1 MPEQLTADESAAME
15 AMKADTGPEVDVADV
30 VDVPEAPAPVET
42 PAPVAETPAP
52 EADKPPPGMVPQG
65 ALHQERERR
74 KAAEGQV
81 QDFQRQMAEM
91 QAQIAKLT
99 APPPA
104 EIVVPDPVLQP
115 EAFKKFQ
122 IDQIKERAAERAAQE
137 QQAREN
143 AAEQHLLARVDRD
156 VRQFKATTPDYDQA
170 YQYIEAT
177 RRQELAFFG
186 NSPDQI
192 DQQIEVDVRAIVQQ
206 AYTQGKN
213 PGEVFYGYAK
223 ARGYSPAQAAA
234 QPAPQAAA
242 QVQALAEAQRQT
254 ASMGTAGGPSN
265 DGGVTIETLA
275 KMTEAQLAKMPKAER
290 DAMMQK
296 VMGG

>member
-15 AMKADTGPEVDVADV
+15 AMKADTGPEIAPAEA
-30 VDVPEAPAPVET
+30 VDVPETPAET

-74 KAAEGQV
+74 KASEAA
-81 QDFQRQMAEM
+81 FQELQ
-91 QAQIAKLT
+91 AKL
-99 APPPA
+99 AAIEAKLNPPP

-115 EAFKKFQ
+115 EAFKQFQ
-122 IDQIKERAAERAAQE
+122 IDQIKQRAAEKADADRRATEQAQE
-137 QQAREN
+137 QQIM
-143 AAEQHLLARVDRD
+143 ARVNQD
-156 VRQFKATTPDYDQA
+156 VMQFKAATPDYDQA
-170 YQYIEAT
+170 FQHAVKV
-177 RRQELAFFG
+177 RREELAFYG
-186 NSPDQI
+186 NSPEQI
-192 DQQIEVDVRAIVQQ
+192 DQQIEVDVRAIVTQ

-213 PGEVFYGYAK
+213 PGELFYSYAK
-223 ARGYSPAQAAA
+223 MRGYSPAQAARDPV
-234 QPAPQAAA
+234 PAQAAA
-242 QVQALAEAQRQT
+242 QVNALAEAQRQT
-254 ASMGTAGGPSN
+254 QSMATAGGPSS

-275 KMTEAQLAKMPKAER
+275 KMSEAQLAKMPKAER

>member
-1 MPEQLTADESAAME
+1 MSEVLTADESAAME

-42 PAPVAETPAP
+42 PAPVAEAPAP
-52 EADKPPPGMVPQG
+52 EADRPPPGMVPQG

-74 KAAEGQV
+74 KETERQF
-81 QDFQRQMAEM
+81 QELQRQFAEI
-91 QAQIAKLT
+91 QAKLN
-99 APPPA
+99 PPP

-115 EAFKKFQ
+115 EAFKQFQ
-122 IDQIKERAAERAAQE
+122 IDQIKQRAAENAQRE
-137 QQAREN
+137 QQARES
-143 AAEQHLLARVDRD
+143 AAEQQIMARVNHD
-156 VRQFKATTPDYDQA
+156 VQQFRAMTPDYDQA
-170 YQYIEAT
+170 FQHAVKV
-177 RRQELAFFG
+177 RREELAFYG
-186 NSPDQI
+186 NSPEQV

-213 PGEVFYGYAK
+213 PGQVFYDYAK
-223 ARGYSPAQAAA
+223 MRGFSSAPAA
-234 QPAPQAAA
+234 QPQAAV

-254 ASMGTAGGPSN
+254 QSLAPAGGPSN
-265 DGGVTIETLA
+265 DGGVTIETLS
-275 KMTEAQLAKMPKAER
+275 KMSEAELAAMPKAKR

>member
-1 MPEQLTADESAAME
+1 MSDVMTADESAAME

-30 VDVPEAPAPVET
+30 VDAPEAPVVET

-74 KAAEGQV
+74 KKTERQF
-81 QDFQRQMAEM
+81 QELQRQFAEI
-91 QAQIAKLT
+91 QAKLN
-99 APPPA
+99 PPP

-115 EAFKKFQ
+115 EAFKQFQ
-122 IDQIKERAAERAAQE
+122 IDQIKQRAAEKAEADRPAQERAQE
-137 QQAREN
+137 QQIM
-143 AAEQHLLARVDRD
+143 ARVNQD
-156 VRQFKATTPDYDQA
+156 VQQFRATTPDYDQA
-170 YQYIEAT
+170 FQHAVKV
-177 RRQELAFFG
+177 RREELAFYG
-186 NSPDQI
+186 NSPEQI
-192 DQQIEVDVRAIVQQ
+192 DQQIEVDVRAIVGQ

-213 PGEVFYGYAK
+213 PGELFYGYAK
-223 ARGYSPAQAAA
+223 MRGYSPAQAARDPV
-234 QPAPQAAA
+234 PAQAAA
-242 QVQALAEAQRQT
+242 QVNALAEAQRQT
-254 ASMGTAGGPSN
+254 QSMATAGGPSS

-275 KMTEAQLAKMPKAER
+275 KMSEAQLAKMPKAER

>member
-15 AMKADTGPEVDVADV
+15 AMKADTGPEIAPAEA
-30 VDVPEAPAPVET
+30 VDVPETPAET

-74 KAAEGQV
+74 KASEAA
-81 QDFQRQMAEM
+81 FQELQ
-91 QAQIAKLT
+91 AKL
-99 APPPA
+99 AAIEAKLNPPP

-115 EAFKKFQ
+115 EAFKQFQ
-122 IDQIKERAAERAAQE
+122 IDQIKQRAAEKADADRRATEQAQE
-137 QQAREN
+137 QQIM
-143 AAEQHLLARVDRD
+143 ARVNQD
-156 VRQFKATTPDYDQA
+156 VMQFKAATPDYDQA
-170 YQYIEAT
+170 FQHAVKV
-177 RRQELAFFG
+177 RREELAFYG
-186 NSPDQI
+186 NSPEQI
-192 DQQIEVDVRAIVQQ
+192 DQQIEVDVRAIVTQ

-213 PGEVFYGYAK
+213 PGELFYGYAK
-223 ARGYSPAQAAA
+223 MRGYSPAQAARDPV
-234 QPAPQAAA
+234 PAQAAA
-242 QVQALAEAQRQT
+242 QVNALAEAQRQT
-254 ASMGTAGGPSN
+254 QSMATAGGPSS

-275 KMTEAQLAKMPKAER
+275 KMSEAQLAKMPKAER

>member
-1 MPEQLTADESAAME
+1 MSDVMTADESAAME
-15 AMKADTGPEVDVADV
+15 AMKADTGPEIAPAEA
-30 VDVPEAPAPVET
+30 VDVPETPAET

-52 EADKPPPGMVPQG
+52 EADKPPPGFVPQG

-74 KAAEGQV
+74 KATE
-81 QDFQRQMAEM
+81 
-91 QAQIAKLT
+91 AQIQALQQQFAELQAKLN
-99 APPPA
+99 PPP

-115 EAFKKFQ
+115 EAFKQFQ
-122 IDQIKERAAERAAQE
+122 IDQIKQRAAEKAEADRQAQERAQE
-137 QQAREN
+137 QQIM
-143 AAEQHLLARVDRD
+143 ARVNQD
-156 VRQFKATTPDYDQA
+156 VQQFRAATPDYDQA
-170 YQYIEAT
+170 FQHAVKV
-177 RRQELAFFG
+177 RREELAFYG
-186 NSPDQI
+186 NSPEQI

-213 PGEVFYGYAK
+213 PGELFYNYAK
-223 ARGYSPAQAAA
+223 MRGYSPAQAAA

>member
-1 MPEQLTADESAAME
+1 MSEVLTADESAAME
-15 AMKADTGPEVDVADV
+15 AMKADTGPAVDAADV
-30 VDVPEAPAPVET
+30 VDVPQEVPATAET
-42 PAPVAETPAP
+42 PVAVEPPAP

-81 QDFQRQMAEM
+81 QDFQRQMAEL

-143 AAEQHLLARVDRD
+143 AAEQHLMARVNQD
-156 VRQFKATTPDYDQA
+156 VAQFRAATPDYDPAFQHA
-170 YQYIEAT
+170 VKV
-177 RRQELAFFG
+177 RREELAFYG
-186 NSPDQI
+186 NTPEQI

-213 PGEVFYGYAK
+213 PGELFYNYAK
-223 ARGYSPAQAAA
+223 MRGYSPAQAAA

>member
-1 MPEQLTADESAAME
+1 MSDVMTADESAAME
-15 AMKADTGPEVDVADV
+15 AMKADTGPEIAPAEA
-30 VDVPEAPAPVET
+30 VDVPETPAET

-74 KAAEGQV
+74 KETERQF
-81 QDFQRQMAEM
+81 QELQRQFAEI
-91 QAQIAKLT
+91 QAKLN
-99 APPPA
+99 PPP

-115 EAFKKFQ
+115 EAFKQFQ
-122 IDQIKERAAERAAQE
+122 IDQIKQRAAEKAEADRQAQERAQE
-137 QQAREN
+137 QQIM
-143 AAEQHLLARVDRD
+143 ARVNQD
-156 VRQFKATTPDYDQA
+156 VQQFRAATPDYDQA
-170 YQYIEAT
+170 FQHAVKV
-177 RRQELAFFG
+177 RREELAFYG
-186 NSPDQI
+186 NSPEQI

-213 PGEVFYGYAK
+213 PGELFYNYAK
-223 ARGYSPAQAAA
+223 MRGYSPAQAAA